1 MELHQLRY
9 VVALA
14 RTGNFSRAATQAHV
28 SQPSLSQQIQKL
40 ELELG
45 QQLFD
50 RHRNR
55 TRLTKYGERFLIR
68 AERVL
73 HELEETVREARESH
87 PLHEGEVV
95 MGVLPTIAPY
105 FVPRAV
111 AAFGEKYPGISIT
124 ILEETTEV
132 LLELLGRHEIDF
144 ALASL
149 PMPGDQLIINTLLTE
164 ELLLAVPQEHPLA
177 TKTSVTQEDLSQAHF
192 VLMKEGHCLGDQ
204 VLRFC
209 EKNDFQ
215 PKVRSR
221 SAQIETILALVEAG
235 QGVSLIPAMARQ
247 RSTQKAVVYRSLNA
261 PRPERAI
268 VTVWRKRRPPNR
280 AADEFLTQLR
290 GLLQKT
296 DTHSSGTEPSIPVG

>member
-1 MELHQLRY
+1 MEIHQLRY

-14 RTGNFSRAATQAHV
+14 RTGNFGRAATQAHV

-45 QQLFD
+45 QTLFD
-50 RHRNR
+50 RRRNR
-55 TRLTKYGERFLIR
+55 TRLTKYGERFLPR

-73 HELEETVREARESH
+73 HELEEAQREARESNV
-87 PLHEGEVV
+87 LQEGEVV

-105 FVPRAV
+105 LVPKAV
-111 AAFGEKYPGISIT
+111 AAFGKKYPGVAVT

-132 LLELLGRHEIDF
+132 LLERLSRHEVDF

-149 PMPGDQLIINTLLTE
+149 PLPGDQWVISPLLTE
-164 ELLLAVPQEHPLA
+164 ELLLAVSPSHPLA
-177 TKTSVTQEDLSQAHF
+177 RKRAVTLNDLSQADF

-235 QGVSLIPAMARQ
+235 QGVSLIPAMAR
-247 RSTQKAVVYRSLNA
+247 RRTSKDIIYRSLEA
-261 PRPERAI
+261 PPPERA
-268 VTVWRKRRPPNR
+268 VVAVWRKRRPPNR
-280 AADEFLTQLR
+280 AAEEFLNQLR
-290 GLLQKT
+290 
-296 DTHSSGTEPSIPVG
+296 IA